1 LVSPAAGLI
10 DSKSRR
16 AGGEMML
23 SCTGHRVDLGIMSLA
38 EIKDAVTSLS
48 PDELA
53 ELTAFILGQD
63 PDEWDKQMERDAA
76 AGKLD
81 FLIEEAD
88 RAEGA
93 GTLKDW
99 PPVS

>member
-1 LVSPAAGLI
+1 MS
-10 DSKSRR
+10 
-16 AGGEMML
+16 
-23 SCTGHRVDLGIMSLA
+23 MSLA
-38 EIKDAVTSLS
+38 EIKDAVTGLS

-53 ELTAFILGQD
+53 ELTAFILEQND
-63 PDEWDKQMERDAA
+63 PDAWDKQMERDAI

-88 RAEGA
+88 RAGTE

-99 PPVS
+99 PFAS